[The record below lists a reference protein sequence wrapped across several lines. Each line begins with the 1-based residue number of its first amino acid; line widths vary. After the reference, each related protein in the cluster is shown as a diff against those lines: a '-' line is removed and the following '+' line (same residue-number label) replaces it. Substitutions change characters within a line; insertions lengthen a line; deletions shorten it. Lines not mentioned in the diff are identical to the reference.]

1 MENYL
6 FYCLLPD
13 DDYLSVYEQVV
24 QEHGKIDQTIMHC
37 IFVGPPGVGK
47 SSLLKRLIRRELD
60 KIRTSTQ
67 VVEKSVQVEVRD
79 VVTHVAEVNVSGL
92 DWQVIEDPTTQAHRL
107 IGQLPEKTTTTT
119 SQDLKGQHSKQKNQR
134 SGKDS
139 SPNLP
144 VEKPSDTQ
152 TTDSCAWET
161 SDSQITNPPGDGT
174 QIINPP
180 TPETNDTQITNPP
193 TQVTNDNKP
202 SNPPTQEAND
212 NQTSNPTAQEANDS
226 QTSNSETSRPPP
238 QEVNNSQTSNLPAQE
253 ANDSQISNSPA
264 KKSHMINLLAQKPNG
279 SPPSNSDP
287 RLKEFLRDVLKKKGV
302 PERCIDKWTLYL
314 TDSGGQPEF
323 QELLPALVVGP
334 CVFFVVFPLHKDLN
348 EPYPV
353 QYMTPNKCTKEY
365 VSSLTIKEDI
375 MRSLASIASTQYAN
389 ENEEPKE
396 KERVQVLLVATFKD
410 EIPEKEERKRRLKQL
425 ADLVRETDA
434 FRHGMIVSPSKTKM
448 VFTIDNKSDE
458 KAKKGAKKI
467 RDAFGAIAKKFKV
480 STPSTWLIFGILV
493 QHVYAEHKVIGK
505 EQCFKLAQEC
515 GIQHEEFEAALEFL
529 CKQTGMVHYYKEPS
543 ELSTIVIRDPQHL
556 FTRVNELVERTFDFQ
571 QTYNLQ
577 CTEDFENKGIF
588 SVTDYESLTEEHS
601 SSKLTPSMLLK
612 LLEQLKVVVPL
623 GNREKYFMPC
633 AITHLTEA
641 SSSNS
646 RCSAIIP
653 PLLIR
658 FESGYC
664 PKGLFGVLVAC
675 IVNKPVAGYKLRLD
689 KTDTCITRDAIC
701 FGIGQNE
708 LLLKITPT
716 YIYIELK
723 TKDTS
728 FLAKRSSLC
737 NDIRKCIEYYIERAC
752 ETLHYSCSTKY
763 RLSFPCQC
771 SQEEKFHPAELSK
784 GHIFHCTQ
792 SGEKSDMLVNQQCH
806 VWLPEVSMYL

>member
-1 MENYL
+1 M

-60 KIRTSTQ
+60 KIYTSTQ

-79 VVTHVAEVNVSGL
+79 LKVRDVVTHVAQVSGL
-92 DWQVIEDPTTQAHRL
+92 DWQVIEDPITQAHRL
-107 IGQLPEKTTTTT
+107 IGQLPEKTTTKT
-119 SQDLKGQHSKQKNQR
+119 SQDLKGQHSKQKNQQ

-161 SDSQITNPPGDGT
+161 SDITNPS
-174 QIINPP
+174 
-180 TPETNDTQITNPP
+180 
-193 TQVTNDNKP
+193 TQVTNDTKI
-202 SNPPTQEAND
+202 SNPPAQEAND

-226 QTSNSETSRPPP
+226 QTSNNNNSETSRPPA

-253 ANDSQISNSPA
+253 ANDS
-264 KKSHMINLLAQKPNG
+264 HMIDLLAQKPKG
-279 SPPSNSDP
+279 SPPSNSEP
-287 RLKEFLRDVLKKKGV
+287 WLEEFLRDVLKKKGV

-348 EPYPV
+348 KPYPV
-353 QYMTPNKCTKEY
+353 EYMTLNKCTKEY

-375 MRSLASIASTQYAN
+375 MRSLASIASTQYAD

-458 KAKKGAKKI
+458 KAEKGAKKI

-505 EQCFKLAQEC
+505 EQCFELAQEC

-529 CKQTGMVHYYKEPS
+529 CKQTGTVHYYKEPS

-556 FTRVNELVERTFDFQ
+556 FTRVNELVEKTFDFQ
-571 QTYNLQ
+571 QTYTPQ
-577 CTEDFENKGIF
+577 CTEDFEKKGIF
-588 SVTDYESLTEEHS
+588 SVTDYERLTEEHC

-612 LLEQLKVVVPL
+612 LLQKLKVVVPL

-664 PKGLFGVLVAC
+664 PKGLFGVLVAS
-675 IVNKPVAGYKLRLD
+675 IVKEPVAGYKLRLD

-723 TKDTS
+723 TNDTS
-728 FLAKRSSLC
+728 FLAERSSLC
-737 NDIRKCIEYYIERAC
+737 NDIRKCIDYNIERAC
-752 ETLHYSCSTKY
+752 ETLHYSCSKKY

-771 SQEEKFHPAELSK
+771 SQEEKFHPAELRK

-792 SGEKSDMLVNQQCH
+792 SGKKSDMLVNQQCH
-806 VWLPEVSMYL
+806 VWLPEVSMYS